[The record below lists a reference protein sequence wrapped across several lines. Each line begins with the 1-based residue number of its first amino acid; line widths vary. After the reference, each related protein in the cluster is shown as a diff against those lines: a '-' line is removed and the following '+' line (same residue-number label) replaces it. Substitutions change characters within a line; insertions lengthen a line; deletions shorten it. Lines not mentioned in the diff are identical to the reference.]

1 MDSEYETSIMAQSQK
16 KYPPP
21 TNMLSAIKS
30 LLADPSTPPSRAA
43 REAASSFIKES
54 NPDPDYT
61 SLWPLLFAAIARFTD
76 QNDRLVDFVLELKSL
91 PDCNGAFSRLDGL
104 SEYMTEFVF
113 DCRSSQILATPQT
126 NKADV
131 DHPLSDPQRD
141 EKRQSWVN
149 ANSFAAK
156 LYARGIRAN
165 NVGHL
170 RHGGWVLRK
179 TLEKAPWEKFHHED
193 IEQELEDLDN
203 DEDDEEYCELR
214 DRVLEE
220 IDIRTLNGWVPAA
233 AQWIRY
239 CGKEIYQMEGSM
251 GREFATKWAGS
262 EGWSKERWAFW
273 KERFEW
279 ISSVTA
285 LDRKTR
291 RIAKEMVEQMASIEQ
306 GQA

>member
-1 MDSEYETSIMAQSQK
+1 MDSEYEAFITAQSQRD
-16 KYPPP
+16 YPAPAS
-21 TNMLSAIKS
+21 MLSAIKS
-30 LLADPSTPPSRAA
+30 LLVDPSTPPSAAARAA
-43 REAASSFIKES
+43 VLGYIQES

-61 SLWPLLFAAIARFTD
+61 SLWPLLFATIGKFTE
-76 QNDRLVDFVLELKSL
+76 QNDRLVAFVADLQSL
-91 PDCNGAFSRLDGL
+91 TECNGAFSRLDGL

-113 DCRSSQILATPQT
+113 DY
-126 NKADV
+126 V
-131 DHPLSDPQRD
+131 DHPFYDPQRD
-141 EKRQSWVN
+141 EKRQAWVN

-165 NVGHL
+165 HVGHL

-193 IEQELEDLDN
+193 IEQALEDLDN

-214 DRVLEE
+214 DHLLEE

-239 CGKEIYQMEGSM
+239 CGKEIYAMEGSM
-251 GREFATKWAGS
+251 GREFPTKWTGS

-273 KERFEW
+273 KKRFEW
-279 ISSVTA
+279 VSLVTA

-291 RIAKEMVEQMASIEQ
+291 RIAKETVQEMARIEQ
-306 GQA
+306 EQN

>member
-1 MDSEYETSIMAQSQK
+1 MDSEYETFITAQSQK
-16 KYPPP
+16 NYPPP
-21 TNMLSAIKS
+21 KNVLSAMKS
-30 LLADPSTPPSRAA
+30 LLADPCTPPSRAA
-43 REAASSFIKES
+43 REAVSCFVEESNS
-54 NPDPDYT
+54 NPDYT
-61 SLWPLLFAAIARFTD
+61 ALWPLLFAAIGRFTD
-76 QNDRLVDFVLELKSL
+76 QNDRLVDFVAELQRL
-91 PDCNGAFSRLDGL
+91 PDCNGASGRLDGL

-113 DCRSSQILATPQT
+113 DY
-126 NKADV
+126 V
-131 DHPLSDPQRD
+131 DHPLYDPQRD

-149 ANSFAAK
+149 VNSFTAK

-165 NVGHL
+165 HVGHL

-203 DEDDEEYCELR
+203 DDDDDEYCEQR
-214 DRVLEE
+214 DRLLEE

-233 AQWIRY
+233 AQWIRH
-239 CGKEIYQMEGSM
+239 CGKEIYEMEGSM
-251 GREFATKWAGS
+251 GREFPTKWTGS

-273 KERFEW
+273 KERFQW

-291 RIAKEMVEQMASIEQ
+291 RVAKEMVEEMASIEQ
-306 GQA
+306 RQD